1 MNNVIK
7 LFDSSTYIVRV
18 RTHDLYTFLIDANS
32 KDQAINKA
40 EDSLMVE
47 WMPEEA
53 TSSRRMDV
61 KTITCNKINK
71 IDINEDDL

>member
-1 MNNVIK
+1 MDNVVQ
-7 LFDSSTYIVRV
+7 LFQPGTYIVRV

-32 KDQAINKA
+32 KDNAIKKA
-40 EDSLMVE
+40 EDSLMLE

-61 KTITCNKINK
+61 KAVTCNQVNK

>member
-1 MNNVIK
+1 MDNVVK
-7 LFDSSTYIVRV
+7 LFDSGTYIVRV
-18 RTHDLYTFLIDANS
+18 RTHDLYTFLIDANN
-32 KDQAINKA
+32 KDNAIKQA
-40 EDSLMVE
+40 EDSLLVE

-61 KTITCNKINK
+61 KAVTCNKVNK